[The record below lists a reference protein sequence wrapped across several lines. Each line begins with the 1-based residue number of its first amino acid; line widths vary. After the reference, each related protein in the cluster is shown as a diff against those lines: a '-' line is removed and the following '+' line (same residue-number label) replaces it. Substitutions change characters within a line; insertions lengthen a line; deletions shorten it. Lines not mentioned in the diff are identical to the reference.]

1 LSSVARFE
9 LVLLLLTAV
18 IILEL
23 IARRFR
29 MPPAAAFILG
39 GIALALSPS
48 IPDVEMDPDLVLV
61 LFLPPL
67 LLSGAYF
74 TVWRDFRANLR
85 IIMQLAIGAVV
96 FTTAAVGI
104 VVHWMVPSLPWSAC
118 FALGAI
124 VSPPDA
130 VAAKA
135 VLQRIAL
142 PPRVTV
148 LLEGESLVND
158 ATGLVLF
165 RFAVA
170 AALTGTFSVGSAIGT
185 FGALAIGGVAVGIA
199 FGLLVTQ
206 LLTRMHDPTLTV
218 LTSFLVAWVSY
229 IVGEHLHVSGVLSTV
244 ACGLVMGWRQ
254 HSVLSAAT
262 RTRAEAV
269 WEVVTFILESLI
281 FVLIGLSLRGVLS
294 RLGGNLHA
302 LDPQHAGVSL
312 IPAGLAAIGTV
323 ILARFVWIALGMYIP
338 RIFAAQRRI
347 DPPPFAIYVIMS
359 WAGMRGVVSLAAA
372 LALPENFAG
381 RDFILVTTFAVILVT
396 VLVQGSTLGPLIRWM
411 RPDGFKIFNGN
422 TLHEDEARARVAQ
435 AQLAEVEKHSLQPD
449 NTHKHPRLVEQFT
462 YRARATTRFSES
474 KGSLI
479 QHKRE
484 HFTVVLAAISAGR
497 AEILRL
503 HSAGSIHDSVLHTL
517 ERDLDMEEMTARR
530 HLGESG

>member
-1 LSSVARFE
+1 MTSVARFE
-9 LVLLLLTAV
+9 LVLVLLTAV

-39 GIALALSPS
+39 GIALALWPRT
-48 IPDVEMDPDLVLV
+48 PDIEIDPDLVLV

-74 TVWRDFRANLR
+74 TVWREFRANLR
-85 IIMQLAIGAVV
+85 IILQLAIGAVV
-96 FTTAAVGI
+96 FTTAAVGY

-170 AALTGTFSVGSAIGT
+170 AALTGTFSVGSAVAT

-199 FGLLVTQ
+199 FGWLITSW
-206 LLTRMHDPTLTV
+206 LTRMRDPTLTII
-218 LTSFLVAWVSY
+218 TSFLGAWVSY

-254 HSVLSAAT
+254 HTVLTAAT
-262 RTRAEAV
+262 RQHAGAV

-281 FVLIGLSLRGVLS
+281 FVLIGLSLRGVLA
-294 RLGGNLHA
+294 RLGSDLHA
-302 LDPQHAGVSL
+302 LDSL
-312 IPAGLAAIGTV
+312 IPAALAAIVTV
-323 ILARFVWIALGMYIP
+323 IVARFAWIGLGMYIP
-338 RIFAAQRRI
+338 RIFRAERRV
-347 DPPPFAIYVIMS
+347 DPPPFAIYMIMS

-372 LALPENFAG
+372 LALPQEFAG

-411 RPDGFKIFNGN
+411 RPDGFKILSN
-422 TLHEDEARARVAQ
+422 TMHEDEARARMAQ

-449 NTHKHPRLVEQFT
+449 NTHKHPRLVEQYT
-462 YRARATTRFSES
+462 YRARATLRFHES
-474 KGSLI
+474 QGSLM
-479 QHKRE
+479 QHKNE
-484 HFTVVLAAISAGR
+484 HFHVVLAAISAGR

-503 HSAGSIHDSVLHTL
+503 HSSGSIHDSVLHSL
-517 ERDLDMEEMTARR
+517 EHDLDLEEMSVRR
-530 HLGESG
+530 HLGQAG

>member
-18 IILEL
+18 IVLEL

-39 GIALALSPS
+39 GIVLALSPR
-48 IPDVEMDPDLVLV
+48 IPDIEMDPDLVLV

-85 IIMQLAIGAVV
+85 IILQLAIGAVV
-96 FTTAAVGI
+96 FTTAAVGY

-170 AALTGTFSVGSAIGT
+170 AALTGTFSVGSAVAT

-199 FGLLVTQ
+199 FGWLITSW
-206 LLTRMHDPTLTV
+206 LTRMRDPTLTII
-218 LTSFLVAWVSY
+218 TSFLGAWVSY

-244 ACGLVMGWRQ
+244 SCGLVMGWRQ
-254 HSVLSAAT
+254 HTVLTAAT
-262 RTRAEAV
+262 RQHAGAV
-269 WEVVTFILESLI
+269 WEVITFILESLI
-281 FVLIGLSLRGVLS
+281 FVLIGLSLRGVLA

-302 LDPQHAGVSL
+302 LDSL
-312 IPAGLAAIGTV
+312 IPAGLAAIGAV
-323 ILARFVWIALGMYIP
+323 IAARFVWIALGMYIP
-338 RIFAAQRRI
+338 RIFRSQRRTE
-347 DPPPFAIYVIMS
+347 PPPLAIYMIMS

-372 LALPENFAG
+372 LALPQDFAG
-381 RDFILVTTFAVILVT
+381 RDFILATTFAVILVT

-411 RPDGFKIFNGN
+411 RPEGFKILSSS
-422 TLHEDEARARVAQ
+422 TMPEEEARAR
-435 AQLAEVEKHSLQPD
+435 
-449 NTHKHPRLVEQFT
+449 
-462 YRARATTRFSES
+462 RARATLRLHES
-474 KGSLI
+474 KGSLLH
-479 QHKRE
+479 HKNE
-484 HFTVVLAAISAGR
+484 HFIVVLAAISAGR

-503 HSAGSIHDSVLHTL
+503 HGSGSIHDSVLHSL
-517 ERDLDMEEMTARR
+517 ENDLDLEEMSVRR
-530 HLGESG
+530 QLGELR

>member
-1 LSSVARFE
+1 VTSVARFE

-23 IARRFR
+23 VARRFR

-39 GIALALSPS
+39 GIALALWPR
-48 IPDVEMDPDLVLV
+48 IPDIEMDPDLVLV

-85 IIMQLAIGAVV
+85 IILQLAIGAVV
-96 FTTAAVGI
+96 FTTAAVGY

-170 AALTGTFSVGSAIGT
+170 AALTGTFSVGSALAT

-199 FGLLVTQ
+199 FGLLVTRW
-206 LLTRMHDPTLTV
+206 LTRMHDPTLSV

-244 ACGLVMGWRQ
+244 ACGLVMGWKQ
-254 HSVLSAAT
+254 HTVLSAAT
-262 RTRAEAV
+262 RTQAGAV
-269 WEVVTFILESLI
+269 WEVVTFLLESLI

-294 RLGGNLHA
+294 RLGGNIHA
-302 LDPQHAGVSL
+302 LDSL
-312 IPAGLAAIGTV
+312 VPAALAAIGAV
-323 ILARFVWIALGMYIP
+323 IVARFIWIAMGMYLP
-338 RIFAAQRRI
+338 RIFRRERRI
-347 DPPPFAIYVIMS
+347 DPAPFDIYVIMS

-372 LALPENFAG
+372 LALPQDFAG
-381 RDFILVTTFAVILVT
+381 RDFILATTFAVILVT

-411 RPDGFKIFNGN
+411 RPEGFKILGGA
-422 TLHEDEARARVAQ
+422 TMHEDEARARMAQ
-435 AQLAEVEKHSLQPD
+435 AQLSAVEKHSLQPD
-449 NTHKHPRLVEQFT
+449 NTHKHPRLVEQYS
-462 YRARATTRFSES
+462 YRARASARFHES
-474 KGSLI
+474 KGALT
-479 QHKRE
+479 QDKRE

-503 HSAGSIHDSVLHTL
+503 HGSGSIHDSVLHIL
-517 ERDLDMEEMTARR
+517 ERDLDMEEMSVRR
-530 HLGESG
+530 FLGESEAG